1 MHARNTWPAAFA
13 LTLCLA
19 GCNPAP
25 SPTTTAAPDTHDAD
39 LKAVHDTEA
48 AWSQSFSTKDV
59 DKVTSYYSDDA
70 SVYMPGTPVI
80 KGMTAIKAG
89 FKGMMAD
96 KNYSLSFTPDG
107 GDVAKSGDVAYTH
120 GTYTATST
128 DPKTKKVMHEK
139 GKYLTIFKKQSD
151 GTWKA
156 IEDSISNDAPPTPA
170 K

>member
-1 MHARNTWPAAFA
+1 
-13 LTLCLA
+13 
-19 GCNPAP
+19 
-25 SPTTTAAPDTHDAD
+25 
-39 LKAVHDTEA
+39 
-48 AWSQSFSTKDV
+48 
-59 DKVTSYYSDDA
+59 
-70 SVYMPGTPVI
+70 MPGTPVI
-80 KGMTAIKAG
+80 KGMAAIKAG